1 MDRRTLLK
9 NTALLL
15 GGIASSSVTRAVL
28 AGVDGQVAIKTPIFT
43 TIQKE
48 KCSVLTE
55 MIIPQTDTPGAI
67 EAGVPHFVEMM
78 VSDWYTDRERQI
90 FLAGLEALDHYCKE
104 NFSKQFLQCNADQRI
119 SALEQAELDTEG
131 YKAEASDMTGGGE
144 GSLVPGPEDEGKPFF
159 TKIKELTVLGY
170 YTSEVGAKQEL
181 RYDPMPMEYKDIDF
195 ADVGRQWSS

>member
-9 NTALLL
+9 NTAVLL

-28 AGVDGQVAIKTPIFT
+28 AGVDSSVAIEKPVFT
-43 TIQKE
+43 AIQRK

-55 MIIPQTDTPGAI
+55 MIIPSTDTPGAI
-67 EAGVPHFVEMM
+67 EAGVPHFVEVM

-90 FLAGLEALDHYCKE
+90 FFAGLKSLDQYCTE
-104 NFSKQFLQCNADQRI
+104 NFSKRFLECNADQQI
-119 SALEQAELDTEG
+119 NALEQAEKDSEG
-131 YKAEASDMTGGGE
+131 YKAEADGMTGKGE
-144 GSLVPGPEDEGKPFF
+144 GSLFPGPEDEGKPFF

>member
-9 NTALLL
+9 NTAILL
-15 GGIASSSVTRAVL
+15 GGITSSSLTRAVL
-28 AGVDGQVAIKTPIFT
+28 AGVDGRRAIETPIFT
-43 TIQKE
+43 AIQKE
-48 KCSVLTE
+48 KCSLLTE
-55 MIIPQTDTPGAI
+55 MIIPRTDTPGAI
-67 EAGVPHFVEMM
+67 EAGVPHFVEVM

-90 FLAGLEALDHYCKE
+90 FFAGLESLDQYCTGSFGKR
-104 NFSKQFLQCNADQRI
+104 FLECDADQKV
-119 SALEQAELDTEG
+119 SALQQAEKDSEG
-131 YKAEASDMTGGGE
+131 YKAEGDGKTGEAS
-144 GSLVPGPEDEGKPFF
+144 LRPGPEDEGKPFF

>member
-9 NTALLL
+9 NTAILL

-28 AGVDGQVAIKTPIFT
+28 AGVDSRVAIEKPIFT
-43 TIQKE
+43 AIQRE

-55 MIIPQTDTPGAI
+55 MIIPRTDTPGAI
-67 EAGVPHFVEMM
+67 EAGVPHFVEVM

-90 FLAGLEALDHYCKE
+90 FFAGLKSLDQYCKE
-104 NFSKQFLQCNADQRI
+104 SFSKPFLACNADQRI
-119 SALEQAELDTEG
+119 NALEQAEKDTEG
-131 YKAEASDMTGGGE
+131 YKAPTDGMTGKGE
-144 GSLVPGPEDEGKPFF
+144 GSLLPGPEDEGKPFF